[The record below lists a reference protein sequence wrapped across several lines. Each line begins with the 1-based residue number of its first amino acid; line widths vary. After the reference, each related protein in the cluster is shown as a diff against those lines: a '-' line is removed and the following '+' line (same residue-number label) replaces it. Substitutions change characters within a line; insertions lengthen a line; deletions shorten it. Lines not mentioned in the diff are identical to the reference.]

1 MEWDYDFNVITW
13 KQVEEREFPV
23 DQWRVFGLVPINGLT
38 FIAGVSGEKKTWF
51 AMHMAY
57 CIATGSHVFG
67 SEKFTVREGR
77 VLYIDA
83 EMGIREFKR
92 RGGLLRFGQ
101 IPEGKLLL
109 MSEQSVDIRD
119 DFVFDKF
126 TEFIE
131 ENQVD
136 VLIIDTLRGV
146 AGGLN
151 EDKAE
156 EVRAFLQRFNTLKN
170 RGVTVI
176 VLDHCRKPIR
186 NEGYSPKKEQLLGS
200 QDKVANAE
208 SVVMLKSETGA
219 EGFAVY
225 QVKSRNGIEIKPF
238 MALMTDKVEEGC
250 IEFTY
255 SGEYDEQVSKMDS
268 ARLVLPQVIGTG
280 SYTTKQLV
288 EIMRNDHKVGERYVK
303 EALRDLAQRETLVIE
318 KLGKENSYK
327 NKSTALLLQESDG
340 LI

>member
-1 MEWDYDFNVITW
+1 
-13 KQVEEREFPV
+13 
-23 DQWRVFGLVPINGLT
+23 
-38 FIAGVSGEKKTWF
+38 
-51 AMHMAY
+51 
-57 CIATGSHVFG
+57 
-67 SEKFTVREGR
+67 
-77 VLYIDA
+77 
-83 EMGIREFKR
+83 
-92 RGGLLRFGQ
+92 
-101 IPEGKLLL
+101 
-109 MSEQSVDIRD
+109 
-119 DFVFDKF
+119 
-126 TEFIE
+126 
-131 ENQVD
+131 
-136 VLIIDTLRGV
+136 
-146 AGGLN
+146 
-151 EDKAE
+151 
-156 EVRAFLQRFNTLKN
+156 
-170 RGVTVI
+170 
-176 VLDHCRKPIR
+176 
-186 NEGYSPKKEQLLGS
+186 LGS